1 MGFTAILGFE
11 CDSYN
16 VGTEFDITAFKRTCQ
31 SANDKHPGW
40 NVKDNLLKYIDEN
53 KSKVAEEHDLHD
65 DPLGVENM
73 RKLFRILDSDNSG
86 TLQIM
91 EVYKLFKSA
100 NLSLNLLFKEL
111 ESRGGVSELDFEAFH
126 ELILALEKQFFQK
139 NIDGKILLFLQNAM
153 HAGMPAMEDVDL
165 ENLQEDTGP
174 AEHPVKRKKAVIIG
188 INYIGTANS
197 LEGCIYDAKSE
208 VTMLT
213 DNFGFPAENIRLLT
227 DDQDDSS
234 KIPTRQNIVDSI
246 EWLVEGSEKGDVLF
260 FHYSGHGSQVPDPT
274 GQEADG
280 KNECLCPADCMSNPW
295 PDAVIIDD
303 YLNDRFFDDLP
314 EGVRLTCI
322 YDCCH
327 SGTMTDLP
335 VRFSSVENFN
345 EGYDA
350 GSSRHMVPPD
360 HIQVALSSQN
370 RDWKRAKS
378 ARSIGTRAMT
388 GPSEPKLVW
397 TVSGCQDNQTSADAC
412 IGGNKQGALTW
423 SLHNA
428 LQRCNYDLTYEE
440 LLHASR
446 KVLRGKYTQIPSM
459 STTVEKFF
467 GCKFLGCGLETV

>member
-1 MGFTAILGFE
+1 MFSAILGFA
-11 CDSYN
+11 CDSN
-16 VGTEFDITAFKRTCQ
+16 NIGTEFDITTFKRTCQ
-31 SANDKHPGW
+31 SANNKHPGW
-40 NVKDNLLKYIDEN
+40 NVRENLQKYIAEHR
-53 KSKVAEEHDLHD
+53 SKVAEEHDLHD
-65 DPLGVENM
+65 EPLHVDNM
-73 RKLFRILDSDNSG
+73 KKLFHILDSANDG
-86 TLQIM
+86 VLTIM
-91 EVYKLFKSA
+91 DVYKLFKAA
-100 NLSLNLLFKEL
+100 NLSLSILFKEL
-111 ESRGGVSELDFEAFH
+111 ESRGGQNELDFDAFH
-126 ELILALEKQFFQK
+126 DLILSLERQFFQK

-153 HAGMPAMEDVDL
+153 HAGKPEMDDVDL

-174 AEHPVKRKKAVIIG
+174 TEHPVKTKKAVIIG
-188 INYIGTANS
+188 INYIGTANA

-208 VTMLT
+208 VTMPT
-213 DNFGFPAENIRLLT
+213 KHFGFPEENIRLLT
-227 DDQDDSS
+227 DDQDDPSL
-234 KIPTRQNIVDSI
+234 IPNRQNMVDAI
-246 EWLVEGSEKGDVLF
+246 QWLVEGSEKGDVLF

-274 GQEADG
+274 GEEADG
-280 KNECLCPADCMSNPW
+280 KNECLCPADCMSDPW
-295 PDAVIIDD
+295 PGAVIVDD
-303 YLNDRFFDDLP
+303 FLNDRFFDDLP

-335 VRFSSVENFN
+335 VRFSSVENVN
-345 EGYDA
+345 EVFDA

-360 HIQVALSSQN
+360 HVQEALSKQKS
-370 RDWKRAKS
+370 DWKPAKRT
-378 ARSIGTRAMT
+378 RSMGSRAMT

-428 LQRCNYDLTYEE
+428 LERCNYNLTYEE

-459 STTVEKFF
+459 STTVQDFF

>member
-1 MGFTAILGFE
+1 
-11 CDSYN
+11 
-16 VGTEFDITAFKRTCQ
+16 
-31 SANDKHPGW
+31 
-40 NVKDNLLKYIDEN
+40 
-53 KSKVAEEHDLHD
+53 
-65 DPLGVENM
+65 
-73 RKLFRILDSDNSG
+73 
-86 TLQIM
+86 
-91 EVYKLFKSA
+91 
-100 NLSLNLLFKEL
+100 
-111 ESRGGVSELDFEAFH
+111 
-126 ELILALEKQFFQK
+126 
-139 NIDGKILLFLQNAM
+139 M
-153 HAGMPAMEDVDL
+153 HAGKPEMDEVDL
-165 ENLQEDTGP
+165 ENLEEETGL
-174 AEHPVKRKKAVIIG
+174 AEHPVKTKKAVIIG
-188 INYIGTANS
+188 INYIGTANA

-213 DNFGFPAENIRLLT
+213 DHFGFPEENIKLLT

-234 KIPTRQNIVDSI
+234 LIPNRQNMVDAI

-260 FHYSGHGSQVPDPT
+260 FHYSGHGSQVPDTT
-274 GQEADG
+274 GQEEDG

-295 PDAVIIDD
+295 PGAVIVDD

-335 VRFSSVENFN
+335 VRFSSVEGDFDDASY
-345 EGYDA
+345 GA
-350 GSSRHMVPPD
+350 GSSRHLVPPD
-360 HIQVALSSQN
+360 DIQEKIEQQKS
-370 RDWKRAKS
+370 DWKPAKRD
-378 ARSIGTRAMT
+378 RSIGTRDMT

-428 LQRCNYDLTYEE
+428 LERCNYDLTYEE

-459 STTVEKFF
+459 STTVQDFF